1 MVNIAVGNGQGI
13 TQAIASNLGLNS
25 EDCKKVKLSTWTQ
38 VMGLVNQNNQQNI
51 SNNKDSIFTGGN
63 DVNKINDKASW
74 KTDFKVAP
82 NQQMQ
87 FDESIWSKIKEL
99 LTGKPAETKP
109 AETKSVETAPAPS
122 AQQTAA
128 AKETA
133 QPVVQTV
140 QQAAPAQETAEA
152 ELVKKGEALDKTFKS
167 MSNPDSPT
175 LINADVEVQITDD
188 NWRAL
193 AGKKDKT
200 EAEKQQ
206 LDTQYKTNIKNLG
219 NAYTTYI
226 DKTFG
231 NGDGVLSE
239 DEYTAFEEADM
250 PEGLKGD
257 AEAAQLPKNAFKHL
271 DLNKDG
277 KVDNEE
283 ITSYLHAIDFGTEEG
298 KSNGLNGKISAYD
311 FMVNSLALGK
321 PEKGQM
327 IDKKMAYTY
336 NALFGKKPV
345 E

>member
-13 TQAIASNLGLNS
+13 TQAIASNLGLNGD
-25 EDCKKVKLSTWTQ
+25 DCKKVKLSTWTQ
-38 VMGLVNQNNQQNI
+38 VMSLVNQNNQQNI
-51 SNNKDSIFTGGN
+51 SNNKESIFTGGN

-99 LTGKPAETKP
+99 LTGKPQETKP
-109 AETKSVETAPAPS
+109 AETTAAAAS
-122 AQQTAA
+122 QQTAEVQ
-128 AKETA
+128 ETTQQSA
-133 QPVVQTV
+133 QSV
-140 QQAAPAQETAEA
+140 QQAAPSQETAAA
-152 ELVKKGEALDKTFKS
+152 ELVKKGETLDKTFKS
-167 MSNPDSPT
+167 MSNPESPT

-200 EAEKQQ
+200 DAEKQQ

-219 NAYTTYI
+219 NAYTVYI

-231 NGDGVLSE
+231 NGDGVISE
-239 DEYTAFEEADM
+239 EEYTAFEQADM
-250 PEGLKGD
+250 PEELKGD

-271 DLNKDG
+271 DLDKSG
-277 KVDNEE
+277 TIDNEE
-283 ITSYLHAIDFGTEEG
+283 IAAYLHALDFGTEDG

-311 FMVNSLALGK
+311 FMANSIALGK

-327 IDKKMAYTY
+327 LDKKMAYTY

>member
-1 MVNIAVGNGQGI
+1 MVNISVGNGQGI
-13 TQAIASNLGLNS
+13 TQAIASNLGLS
-25 EDCKKVKLSTWTQ
+25 GDDCKKVKLSTWTQ
-38 VMGLVNQNNQQNI
+38 IMGLVNQNNQKNI
-51 SNNKDSIFTGGN
+51 SEKKESIFTGGN
-63 DVNKINDKASW
+63 DVNKINDKSSW
-74 KTDFKVAP
+74 KTDFKVSP

-87 FDESIWSKIKEL
+87 FDESIWGKIKEL
-99 LTGKPAETKP
+99 LTGKPQEAKP
-109 AETKSVETAPAPS
+109 AQA
-122 AQQTAA
+122 AQQAVEV
-128 AKETA
+128 KDTA
-133 QPVVQTV
+133 QVTAQSV
-140 QQAAPAQETAEA
+140 QQAAPVQETANA
-152 ELVKKGEALDKTFKS
+152 ELVKQGEALDKTFKS

-175 LINADVEVQITDD
+175 LINADAEVQITDD

-206 LDTQYKTNIKNLG
+206 LDTQYKNNIKNLG

-239 DEYTAFEEADM
+239 EEYTAFEQADM
-250 PEGLKGD
+250 PEELKGD
-257 AEAAQLPKNAFKHL
+257 AEAAQLSKNAFKHL

-277 KVDNEE
+277 NVDREE
-283 ITSYLHAIDFGTEEG
+283 ITAYLHALDFGTEDG

-311 FMVNSLALGK
+311 FMANSIALGK
-321 PEKGQM
+321 PDKDLM

>member
-1 MVNIAVGNGQGI
+1 MVNISVGNGQGI
-13 TQAIASNLGLNS
+13 TQAIASNLGLS
-25 EDCKKVKLSTWTQ
+25 GDDCKKVKLSTWTQ
-38 VMGLVNQNNQQNI
+38 IMGLVNQNNQQNI
-51 SNNKDSIFTGGN
+51 SEKKESIFTGGN
-63 DVNKINDKASW
+63 DVNKINDRASW
-74 KTDFKVAP
+74 KTDFKVSP

-99 LTGKPAETKP
+99 LTGKPQETKP
-109 AETKSVETAPAPS
+109 ATASETIQQTPAAGDTTQVS
-122 AQQTAA
+122 AQS
-128 AKETA
+128 
-133 QPVVQTV
+133 V
-140 QQAAPAQETAEA
+140 QQSAPTQEIASA
-152 ELVKKGEALDKTFKS
+152 DPVKQGEALDKTFKS

-206 LDTQYKTNIKNLG
+206 LDAQYKNNIKNLG

-239 DEYTAFEEADM
+239 EEYTAFERADM
-250 PEGLKGD
+250 PDGLKGD
-257 AEAAQLPKNAFKHL
+257 SEAEQLPKNAFKHL

-277 KVDNEE
+277 SIDKEE
-283 ITSYLHAIDFGTEEG
+283 MSAYLHALDFGTEDG

-311 FMVNSLALGK
+311 FMSNSIALGK
-321 PEKGQM
+321 PEKDLM